1 MFLYVKKHIHTV
13 HKYFGHNSFD
23 HIKKTS
29 DQCFTLLRLFTR
41 KSMGRKG
48 ATRVDFC
55 WKNRRPLTL
64 LSLIIFAFNVQSFAY
79 NGKHTKQ
86 KNDKSYICL
95 NLLPNNHLPNVATS
109 HSKRLVGSF
118 EWIVA
123 IGLSGSCDCWVSW
136 VESHL
141 NSLGKE
147 SAQLVWLSS
156 RLSSFQGC
164 HFKHHH
170 GCWMWQ
176 LKCFWWSGKMAE
188 LQDIWMAHPKLSHPK
203 CE

>member
-29 DQCFTLLRLFTR
+29 DQCFTPLRLFTR

-48 ATRVDFC
+48 ATRVENC
-55 WKNRRPLTL
+55 WKHRCLLTL
-64 LSLIIFAFNVQSFAY
+64 LSLIIIFAVTVQSFSY
-79 NGKHTKQ
+79 HGKHTK
-86 KNDKSYICL
+86 

-156 RLSSFQGC
+156 WLSSFQGC
-164 HFKHHH
+164 HFKDHH

-176 LKCFWWSGKMAE
+176 LKCFW
-188 LQDIWMAHPKLSHPK
+188 
-203 CE
+203 